1 MVKIRATG
9 PWKTGGVKMD
19 REAAANK
26 SFDLST
32 VTSWVRGRGVYVAF
46 VVLVIFNLI
55 VTPNFASVVTVSTL
69 LITVSPIV
77 LVSLGMALAIGT
89 EGIDLSVG
97 AVMAIA
103 SAFLPLYLGYGWPIA
118 MLVTLLAC
126 ALAGLVNGSLV
137 AFVGV
142 QPIIAT
148 LAMLVGGRGLA
159 QIFSGGQSLPI
170 TDMSVL
176 WLGQGRLFG
185 IPAPVIVAVVAV
197 LVVGFL
203 VNRTTFG
210 RYVVAIG
217 GNRSASYLSGHP
229 VRRTL
234 LAVYIISAL
243 LAAVAGIVTTAR
255 LGASDP
261 SNVGLLIELSAIT
274 AVVVGG
280 TPLSGGKVKILGTV
294 MGALLIQLI
303 SNTFIAND
311 LPFTWAQVL
320 TAAIIL
326 VAVYL
331 QKGRGVA

>member
-1 MVKIRATG
+1 MDKGAT
-9 PWKTGGVKMD
+9 PN
-19 REAAANK
+19 E
-26 SFDLST
+26 SFDIST
-32 VTSWVRGRGVYVAF
+32 LTSWVRGRGVYVAF
-46 VVLVIFNLI
+46 VLLVIFNLI
-55 VTPNFASVVTVSTL
+55 VTPNFASVATFSTL

-77 LVSLGMALAIGT
+77 LVSLGVALAIGT

-97 AVMAIA
+97 SVMALA
-103 SAFLPLYLGYGWPIA
+103 SAFLPLYLGYGW
-118 MLVTLLAC
+118 LVGLSVALLVG

-159 QIFSGGQSLPI
+159 QIFAGGRSLLV
-170 TDMSVL
+170 TDPVIL

-185 IPAPVIVAVVAV
+185 IPAPVIVAVAAV
-197 LVVGFL
+197 LLVGFL
-203 VNRTTFG
+203 VKRTTFG

-234 LAVYIISAL
+234 LAVYVISGI
-243 LAAVAGIVTTAR
+243 LAALAGVVATAR

-261 SNVGLLIELSAIT
+261 SNIGLLIELSAIT

-280 TPLSGGKVKILGTV
+280 TPLSGGKVKVIGTV

-303 SNTFIAND
+303 SNTFIANN

>member
-1 MVKIRATG
+1 
-9 PWKTGGVKMD
+9 MD
-19 REAAANK
+19 RGATAK
-26 SFDLST
+26 RSFDLST
-32 VTSWVRGRGVYVAF
+32 ATSWLRGRGVYLAF

-55 VTPNFASVVTVSTL
+55 ITPNFASLVTVTTL

-77 LVSLGMALAIGT
+77 LVSLGVALTIGT

-97 AVMAIA
+97 SVMALA
-103 SAFLPLYLGYGWPIA
+103 SAFLPLYLGYGWPVA
-118 MLVTLLAC
+118 VLVVLLVG

-142 QPIIAT
+142 LPIIAT
-148 LAMLVGGRGLA
+148 LALLVGGRGLA
-159 QIFSGGQSLPI
+159 QIFAGGQSLPI
-170 TDMSVL
+170 TDPAVL

-185 IPAPVIVAVVAV
+185 VPAPVIVAVVAV

-203 VNRTTFG
+203 VKRTTFG
-210 RYVVAIG
+210 RYVVAVG

-234 LAVYIISAL
+234 LAVYVISGL
-243 LAAVAGIVTTAR
+243 LAALAGIVATAR

-261 SNVGLLIELSAIT
+261 SNIGLLIELSAIT

-280 TPLSGGKVKILGTV
+280 TPLSGGRVKIMGTV

-303 SNTFIAND
+303 SNTFISND

-320 TAAIIL
+320 TAGIIL
-326 VAVYL
+326 VAVYV
-331 QKGRGVA
+331 QKGRGTT

>member
-1 MVKIRATG
+1 
-9 PWKTGGVKMD
+9 MD
-19 REAAANK
+19 RGAAAK
-26 SFDLST
+26 GPFDLST
-32 VTSWVRGRGVYVAF
+32 VTSWVRGRGVYLAF

-55 VTPNFASVVTVSTL
+55 VTPNFASVVTVTTL

-77 LVSLGMALAIGT
+77 LVSLGVALTIGT

-97 AVMAIA
+97 SVMALA
-103 SAFLPLYLGYGWPIA
+103 SAFLPLYLGYGWPVA
-118 MLVTLLAC
+118 VLVVLLVG

-148 LAMLVGGRGLA
+148 LALLVGGRGLA
-159 QIFSGGQSLPI
+159 QIFAGGQSLPI
-170 TDMSVL
+170 TDPGIL

-185 IPAPVIVAVVAV
+185 VPAPVIVAVVAV
-197 LVVGFL
+197 IVVGFL
-203 VNRTTFG
+203 VKRTTFG
-210 RYVVAIG
+210 RYVVAVG

-234 LAVYIISAL
+234 LAVYVISAV
-243 LAAVAGIVTTAR
+243 LAALAGIIATAR

-261 SNVGLLIELSAIT
+261 SNIGLLIELSAIT

-280 TPLSGGKVKILGTV
+280 TPLSGGKVKIMGTV

-303 SNTFIAND
+303 TNTFISND

-331 QKGRGVA
+331 QKGRGSA

>member
-1 MVKIRATG
+1 MARGATG
-9 PWKTGGVKMD
+9 
-19 REAAANK
+19 NK
-26 SFDLST
+26 SFDVPT
-32 VTSWVRGRGVYVAF
+32 VTSWIRGRGVYVAF

-69 LITVSPIV
+69 LITVSPII
-77 LVSLGMALAIGT
+77 LVSLGVALAIGT

-97 AVMAIA
+97 SVMALA
-103 SAFLPLYLGYGWPIA
+103 SAFLPLYLGYGWPVA
-118 MLVTLLAC
+118 VLVVFFVG

-159 QIFSGGQSLPI
+159 QIFAGGQSLPV
-170 TDMSVL
+170 TDPAVL

-185 IPAPVIVAVVAV
+185 IPAPVILAVLAV

-210 RYVVAIG
+210 RYVVAVG
-217 GNRSASYLSGHP
+217 GNRSASFLSGHP

-234 LAVYIISAL
+234 LAVYVISAL
-243 LAAVAGIVTTAR
+243 LAALAGIVATAR

-261 SNVGLLIELSAIT
+261 SNIGLLIELSAIT

-280 TPLSGGKVKILGTV
+280 TPLSGGKVKIMGTV

-303 SNTFIAND
+303 SNTFISND

-326 VAVYL
+326 VAVYV
-331 QKGRGVA
+331 QKGRGTA

>member
-1 MVKIRATG
+1 MARGT
-9 PWKTGGVKMD
+9 
-19 REAAANK
+19 AANR
-26 SFDLST
+26 SFDLSA

-77 LVSLGMALAIGT
+77 LVSLGVALAIGT

-97 AVMAIA
+97 SIMALA
-103 SAFLPLYLGYGWPIA
+103 SAFLPLYLGYGWPVA
-118 MLVTLLAC
+118 LFVVLLVG
-126 ALAGLVNGSLV
+126 ALAGLVNGSLI

-159 QIFSGGQSLPI
+159 QIFAGGQSLPI
-170 TDMSVL
+170 TDPVIL

-185 IPAPVIVAVVAV
+185 IPAPVIVAVLAV
-197 LVVGFL
+197 IVVGFL
-203 VNRTTFG
+203 VKRTTFG

-217 GNRSASYLSGHP
+217 GNRSASFLSGHP

-234 LAVYIISAL
+234 LAVYVISGV
-243 LAAVAGIVTTAR
+243 LAALAGTVATAR

-261 SNVGLLIELSAIT
+261 SNIGLLIELSAIT

-280 TPLSGGKVKILGTV
+280 TPLSGGRVAIMGTV

-303 SNTFIAND
+303 TNTFIAND

-326 VAVYL
+326 VAVYA
-331 QKGRGVA
+331 QKGRGAA

>member
-1 MVKIRATG
+1 MARGAAG
-9 PWKTGGVKMD
+9 D
-19 REAAANK
+19 R
-26 SFDLST
+26 SFDVST

-46 VVLVIFNLI
+46 VVLVIFNLV
-55 VTPNFASVVTVSTL
+55 VTPNFASVLTVSTL

-77 LVSLGMALAIGT
+77 LVSLGVALAIGT

-97 AVMAIA
+97 SVMALA
-103 SAFLPLYLGYGWPIA
+103 SAFLPLYLGYGWPVALLIVL
-118 MLVTLLAC
+118 LVG

-148 LAMLVGGRGLA
+148 LALLVGGRGLA
-159 QIFSGGQSLPI
+159 QIFAGGQSLPI
-170 TDMSVL
+170 TDPAVL

-197 LVVGFL
+197 VVVGFL
-203 VNRTTFG
+203 VKRTTFG

-217 GNRSASYLSGHP
+217 GNRSASFLSGHP

-234 LAVYIISAL
+234 LAVYVISGV
-243 LAAVAGIVTTAR
+243 LAALAGIVATAR
-255 LGASDP
+255 LGARDP
-261 SNVGLLIELSAIT
+261 SNIGLLIELSAIT

-280 TPLSGGKVKILGTV
+280 TPLSGGRVAIMGTV

-303 SNTFIAND
+303 TNTFIAND

-326 VAVYL
+326 IAVYV
-331 QKGRGVA
+331 QKGRGAA

>member
-1 MVKIRATG
+1 MGFRKMETAR
-9 PWKTGGVKMD
+9 MD
-19 REAAANK
+19 RGATPNK
-26 SFDLST
+26 SFDIST
-32 VTSWVRGRGVYVAF
+32 ATSWVRGRGVYVAF
-46 VVLVIFNLI
+46 VVLVVFNLI
-55 VTPNFASVVTVSTL
+55 VTPNFASVATLSTL

-77 LVSLGMALAIGT
+77 LVSLGVALAIGT

-97 AVMAIA
+97 SVMALA
-103 SAFLPLYLGYGWPIA
+103 SAFLPLYLGYGWPVGLSVA
-118 MLVTLLAC
+118 LLVG

-137 AFVGV
+137 ALVGV

-159 QIFSGGQSLPI
+159 QIFAGGRSLLV
-170 TDMSVL
+170 TDPAIL

-185 IPAPVIVAVVAV
+185 IPAPVIVAAAAV
-197 LVVGFL
+197 LVVGLL
-203 VNRTTFG
+203 VKRTTFG

-229 VRRTL
+229 VRRRL
-234 LAVYIISAL
+234 LAVYVISGI
-243 LAAVAGIVTTAR
+243 LAALAGVVATAR

-261 SNVGLLIELSAIT
+261 SNIGLLIELSAIT

-280 TPLSGGKVKILGTV
+280 TPLSGGKVKVVGTV

>member
-1 MVKIRATG
+1 
-9 PWKTGGVKMD
+9 MD
-19 REAAANK
+19 RGAAAK
-26 SFDLST
+26 GPFDLST
-32 VTSWVRGRGVYVAF
+32 VTSWVRGRGVYLAF

-55 VTPNFASVVTVSTL
+55 VTPNFASVVTVTTL

-77 LVSLGMALAIGT
+77 LVSLGVALTIGT

-97 AVMAIA
+97 SVMALA
-103 SAFLPLYLGYGWPIA
+103 SAFLPLYLGYGWPVA
-118 MLVTLLAC
+118 VLVVLLVG
-126 ALAGLVNGSLV
+126 ALAGLLNGSLV

-148 LAMLVGGRGLA
+148 LALLVGGRGLA
-159 QIFSGGQSLPI
+159 QIFAGGQSLPI
-170 TDMSVL
+170 TDPGIL

-185 IPAPVIVAVVAV
+185 VPAPVIVAVVAV
-197 LVVGFL
+197 IVVGFL
-203 VNRTTFG
+203 VKRTTFG
-210 RYVVAIG
+210 RYVVAVG

-234 LAVYIISAL
+234 LAVYVISAL
-243 LAAVAGIVTTAR
+243 LAALAGIIATAR

-261 SNVGLLIELSAIT
+261 SNIGLLIELSAIT

-280 TPLSGGKVKILGTV
+280 TPLSGGKVKIMGTV

-303 SNTFIAND
+303 TNTFISND

-331 QKGRGVA
+331 QKGRGSA

>member
-1 MVKIRATG
+1 MARGATAKRSLDG
-9 PWKTGGVKMD
+9 ST
-19 REAAANK
+19 AA
-26 SFDLST
+26 
-32 VTSWVRGRGVYVAF
+32 SWLRGRGVYVAF

-55 VTPNFASVVTVSTL
+55 VTPNFASVVTISTL

-77 LVSLGMALAIGT
+77 LVSLGVALAIGT

-97 AVMAIA
+97 SVMAIA
-103 SAFLPLYLGYGWPIA
+103 SAFLPLYLGYGWPVA
-118 MLVTLLAC
+118 LLVTLLAG

-159 QIFSGGQSLPI
+159 QIFSGGQSLPV
-170 TDMSVL
+170 TDPAVL

-185 IPAPVIVAVVAV
+185 IPAPVIVAAVAV
-197 LVVGFL
+197 LVVGLL
-203 VNRTTFG
+203 VKRTTFG

-217 GNRSASYLSGHP
+217 GNRAASYLSGHP

-234 LAVYIISAL
+234 LAVYAISGI
-243 LAAVAGIVTTAR
+243 LAAMAGIVATAR

-261 SNVGLLIELSAIT
+261 SNIGLLIELSAIT

-280 TPLSGGKVKILGTV
+280 TPLSGGKVKIMGTV

-303 SNTFIAND
+303 SDTFISNN
-311 LPFTWAQVL
+311 LPYTWAQVL
-320 TAAIIL
+320 TAGIIL
-326 VAVYL
+326 VAVYV
-331 QKGRGVA
+331 QKGRGTT